1 MTHLSNSWTK
11 LVQGANDYFFKK
23 NIVQM
28 ETLTIF
34 INAHDTHMNTIERYI
49 TKRILDLN
57 ARTKSNLELKPEW
70 VGSTRAS
77 LIN

>member
-1 MTHLSNSWTK
+1 
-11 LVQGANDYFFKK
+11 
-23 NIVQM
+23 M